1 MYNMIIEDE
10 YEGSYDVDNYEKVE
24 SSLTTQTVTPE
35 APTGFVVMLQ
45 REAALYTRTMQD
57 QL

>member
-1 MYNMIIEDE
+1 MIIEDE